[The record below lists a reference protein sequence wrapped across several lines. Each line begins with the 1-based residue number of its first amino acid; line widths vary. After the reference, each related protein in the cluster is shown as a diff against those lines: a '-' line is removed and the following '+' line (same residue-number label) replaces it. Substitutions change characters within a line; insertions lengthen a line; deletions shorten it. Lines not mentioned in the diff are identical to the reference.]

1 MGLSIERITCRDF
14 RSYER
19 FELDGIGGLTL
30 IVGPNAVGKTNLLEG
45 IQLITACSS
54 FRNPSPGHLVRD
66 GQQAGM
72 FAARLVGDGRSLET
86 ELRVSRET
94 RSFFVNGKKKR
105 PRDIRG
111 TLPSVLFSPEDLE
124 LAKGSQGYKRA
135 QIDLLGAQL
144 SANYHAVRKDY
155 EKILRQKNR
164 YLKECYAR
172 ISGGKETVEIAYVP
186 SWLRKSFD
194 LDRKP
199 CLEPASRSAAQE
211 CLAQAMERSA
221 VKEHERRMSLFGPQL
236 DMIEFYLDGRNVQQ
250 FASQGQQRTL
260 VLAFKMAQVSLI
272 AERLGQNP
280 VLLLDDVMSELD
292 SARRDALLSLISG
305 NVQTFVT
312 ATNAE
317 AVSPELAAT
326 ARIVRIGGEPYG
338 EVR

>member
-1 MGLSIERITCRDF
+1 
-14 RSYER
+14 
-19 FELDGIGGLTL
+19 
-30 IVGPNAVGKTNLLEG
+30 
-45 IQLITACSS
+45 
-54 FRNPSPGHLVRD
+54 
-66 GQQAGM
+66 
-72 FAARLVGDGRSLET
+72 
-86 ELRVSRET
+86 
-94 RSFFVNGKKKR
+94 
-105 PRDIRG
+105 
-111 TLPSVLFSPEDLE
+111 
-124 LAKGSQGYKRA
+124 
-135 QIDLLGAQL
+135 
-144 SANYHAVRKDY
+144 
-155 EKILRQKNR
+155 
-164 YLKECYAR
+164 
-172 ISGGKETVEIAYVP
+172 
-186 SWLRKSFD
+186 
-194 LDRKP
+194 
-199 CLEPASRSAAQE
+199 
-211 CLAQAMERSA
+211 
-221 VKEHERRMSLFGPQL
+221 MSLFGPQL